1 MNRQRLIRA
10 AGLML
15 ILAPTVAMTDDAPAL
30 KEIMQELRNNLIEI
44 SDGILTDNFE
54 QVAQGAAS
62 IAEHPKI
69 APAEVALVASAL
81 GPEMPAF
88 KRLDNVVH
96 DLSLEISAAAE
107 ALDRDAVI
115 SGYQRMIEGCADC
128 HSSYKE
134 RVAAALNPRPE

>member
-1 MNRQRLIRA
+1 MNRQRLIRTA
-10 AGLML
+10 MLML

-69 APAEVALVASAL
+69 APAQVALVAAAL

-128 HSSYKE
+128 HRSYKE
-134 RVAAALNPRPE
+134 RVAAALSPQPE

>member
-1 MNRQRLIRA
+1 M
-10 AGLML
+10 LML
-15 ILAPTVAMTDDAPAL
+15 ILASTVAMTDDARPL

-54 QVAQGAAS
+54 QVAKGAAS
-62 IAEHPKI
+62 IAEHPQI
-69 APAEVALVASAL
+69 APAQVAFIAAAL

-88 KRLDNVVH
+88 KQLDNVVH

-128 HSSYKE
+128 HSIYKE
-134 RVAAALNPRPE
+134 RVAAALSPQPE

>member
-1 MNRQRLIRA
+1 MNRQSLLRA
-10 AGLML
+10 AALVL
-15 ILAPTVAMTDDAPAL
+15 ILAPTVAMSDDAPAL
-30 KEIMQELRNNLIEI
+30 KEIMQELRNKLIEI

-54 QVAQGAAS
+54 QVAKGAAS

-81 GPEMPAF
+81 GPEMSAF

-115 SGYQRMIEGCADC
+115 SGYQRMIAGCADC

-134 RVAAALNPRPE
+134 RVAAALSSQPE

>member
-10 AGLML
+10 AGLVL
-15 ILAPTVAMTDDAPAL
+15 ILASTVAMTDDARPL

-62 IAEHPKI
+62 IAEHPQI
-69 APAEVALVASAL
+69 APAQVALVAAAL

-88 KRLDNVVH
+88 KHLDNVVH

-115 SGYQRMIEGCADC
+115 SGYQRVIKGCADC

-134 RVAAALNPRPE
+134 RVAAALYPQPE